1 MPLAMFVPTLPL
13 NDHAR
18 MPVVVPDRTA
28 IDHGFLKKK
37 RQRQIFFSVVVHC
50 VARVAPVARVAC
62 VARVA
67 RVARAVVRL
76 TQWVLHETILF
87 WLH

>member
-13 NDHAR
+13 NDRAR

-50 VARVAPVARVAC
+50 VARVAPVARVA
-62 VARVA
+62 

>member
-50 VARVAPVARVAC
+50 VARVAPVAP

-76 TQWVLHETILF
+76 AQWVLHETILF